1 MSKTIA
7 DPTLLATHMA
17 ELADKRIDILRRIG
31 DVGSISEAARRAGVS
46 YKAAWQAIETLNNL
60 SRMGQSHDCSAS
72 IRSSTSHVRPSE

>member
-31 DVGSISEAARRAGVS
+31 DVGSISEAARRAGEIGR
-46 YKAAWQAIETLNNL
+46 A
-60 SRMGQSHDCSAS
+60 
-72 IRSSTSHVRPSE
+72 HV

>member
-31 DVGSISEAARRAGVS
+31 GVDGVS
-46 YKAAWQAIETLNNL
+46 
-60 SRMGQSHDCSAS
+60 
-72 IRSSTSHVRPSE
+72 